1 MKSGATQYLEFKEID
16 KSFVYEVNAG
26 LANVPNFRGAIFRDK
41 KLSLKEKNQ
50 LMRFFKLV
58 QHNHGTAVTMS
69 VSLEALAMAG
79 ASDVEFAMDIEE
91 WERKDLEQY
100 PPPHLLA
107 HEKEGNNG
115 VYGLPTTH
123 FLPNHNTWEYDKE
136 EEHGVTFTHHK
147 KKLDRTTETIWSEF
161 TR

>member
-1 MKSGATQYLEFKEID
+1 M
-16 KSFVYEVNAG
+16 
-26 LANVPNFRGAIFRDK
+26 
-41 KLSLKEKNQ
+41 
-50 LMRFFKLV
+50 
-58 QHNHGTAVTMS
+58 TML

-161 TR
+161 TRSIKIIARALETLIMVLCYNL

>member
-1 MKSGATQYLEFKEID
+1 
-16 KSFVYEVNAG
+16 
-26 LANVPNFRGAIFRDK
+26 
-41 KLSLKEKNQ
+41 
-50 LMRFFKLV
+50 
-58 QHNHGTAVTMS
+58 MS

-107 HEKEGNNG
+107 QEEEEERNNG
-115 VYGLPTTH
+115 VYGLP
-123 FLPNHNTWEYDKE
+123 NHNTWECDKE

-161 TR
+161 TRSIKIIARALETLIMVLCYNL

>member
-1 MKSGATQYLEFKEID
+1 
-16 KSFVYEVNAG
+16 
-26 LANVPNFRGAIFRDK
+26 
-41 KLSLKEKNQ
+41 
-50 LMRFFKLV
+50 
-58 QHNHGTAVTMS
+58 MS

-123 FLPNHNTWEYDKE
+123 FLPNHNTWECHKE
-136 EEHGVTFTHHK
+136 EEHGVTFTNHQE
-147 KKLDRTTETIWSEF
+147 KLDSTIYGNNMVKMHEVN
-161 TR
+161 